1 MTEIT
6 NEDWAAFKRDL
17 GANERPSLVGMM
29 LFNLMEAAGYSVED
43 IRSAASTMIS
53 YAD

>member
-1 MTEIT
+1 VTEIT

-29 LFNLMEAAGYSVED
+29 LFNLMEAAGYSAED
-43 IRSAASTMIS
+43 IRAAALTMIS
-53 YAD
+53 SAD